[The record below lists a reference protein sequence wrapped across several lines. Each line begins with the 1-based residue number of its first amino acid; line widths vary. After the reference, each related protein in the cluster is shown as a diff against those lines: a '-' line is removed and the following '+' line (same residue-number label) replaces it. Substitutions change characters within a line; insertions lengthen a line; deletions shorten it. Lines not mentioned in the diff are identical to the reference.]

1 MYEYYHSFFFFLF
14 AEGETE
20 TLNLIDLPDILH
32 TVLKDGAYFP
42 IYLIDLRG
50 IQILDEVFCL
60 SVLGVFID
68 LKEKKNLG
76 NTGQALCTSS
86 LPLSPLTLSEGSGF
100 NIALTPAFIFP
111 LPPPLTTCWITRIQ

>member
-20 TLNLIDLPDILH
+20 TLNLKDLPDILH
-32 TVLKDGAYFP
+32 TVLKDWAYFP

-68 LKEKKNLG
+68 PKEKK
-76 NTGQALCTSS
+76 
-86 LPLSPLTLSEGSGF
+86 
-100 NIALTPAFIFP
+100 I
-111 LPPPLTTCWITRIQ
+111 